1 MRVAIL
7 FNAISEQAKTD
18 ELDVLVQL
26 ESVSSSLGRLG
37 HESVKVP
44 CDLDVRRIVDA
55 LDEFKPDA
63 VFNLVECLDGYGRLI
78 FLVPAVLD
86 AKGVGYTGSPAEAL
100 FLTSHK
106 VLAKERIRAAGL
118 PTPDWIG
125 PWPGGGMAPIVER
138 RARSRKKASFIVK
151 AVWEHASFGMDD
163 DVVVR
168 QADDPKLMRM
178 MEEWAPRLRG
188 DCFAEEFVDG
198 REFNISVI
206 ATADGPR
213 VLPVAEILFVDYPE
227 GKPKIVNYKAKWEED
242 SIEYQ
247 STPRSFDFPP
257 EDEKLL
263 KELGRISRGAW
274 DLFALRGYA
283 RVDFRVDPR
292 GKPYIL
298 EINANPCISPDSG
311 FIAAAQQGGFD
322 YDAVIRV
329 ILEDAM
335 RSPRVSPLNDT
346 ARSIEETRFGGKR
359 RKGVT
364 R

>member
-26 ESVSSSLGRLG
+26 EAVSASLGRLG

-44 CDLDVRRIVDA
+44 CDLDVRGIIGA
-55 LDEFKPDA
+55 LDAFKPHA

-86 AKGVGYTGSPAEAL
+86 ATDMGYTGSPAEAL

-118 PTPDWIG
+118 PTPDWMG

-138 RARSRKKASFIVK
+138 RPRSRKKASFIVK

-163 DVVVR
+163 DVVVH
-168 QADDPKLMRM
+168 QADEAKLMSM

-188 DCFAEEFVDG
+188 ECFAEEFIDG
-198 REFNISVI
+198 REFNISVL
-206 ATADGPR
+206 AAADGPR
-213 VLPVAEILFVDYPE
+213 VLPIAEIHFIDYPE
-227 GKPKIVNYKAKWEED
+227 GKPKIVSYKAKWEED

-247 STPRSFDFPP
+247 STPRGFDFPP
-257 EDEKLL
+257 EDKGLL
-263 KELGRISRGAW
+263 KELGRLSRSAW
-274 DLFALRGYA
+274 DLFALSGYA
-283 RVDFRVDPR
+283 RVDFRVDSKGR
-292 GKPYIL
+292 PYIL

-322 YDAVIRV
+322 YDAVIRA
-329 ILEDAM
+329 ILEDAICK
-335 RSPRVSPLNDT
+335 PR
-346 ARSIEETRFGGKR
+346 GK
-359 RKGVT
+359 GFAQ
-364 R
+364 

>member
-26 ESVSSSLGRLG
+26 ESVSASLGRLG
-37 HESVKVP
+37 HESTRVP
-44 CDLDVRRIVDA
+44 CDLDVRSLMGA
-55 LDEFKPDA
+55 LDAFKPHA

-86 AKGVGYTGSPAEAL
+86 ARGVGYTGSPAEAL

-118 PTPDWIG
+118 STPDWMG

-138 RARSRKKASFIVK
+138 RARRRKKASFIVK

-168 QADDPKLMRM
+168 QADDAKLMRM

-188 DCFAEEFVDG
+188 DCFAEEFIDG
-198 REFNISVI
+198 REFNISLI

-213 VLPVAEILFVDYPE
+213 VLPIAEIHFIDYPKD
-227 GKPKIVNYKAKWEED
+227 KPKIVSYKAKWEED

-247 STPRSFDFPP
+247 STPRSFDFSP
-257 EDEKLL
+257 EDEGLL
-263 KELGRISRGAW
+263 KELGRLSRSAW

-283 RVDFRVDPR
+283 RVDFRVDPKGR
-292 GKPYIL
+292 PYIL

-322 YDAVIRV
+322 YDAVIGA
-329 ILEDAM
+329 ILEDAI
-335 RSPRVSPLNDT
+335 RAPR
-346 ARSIEETRFGGKR
+346 GK
-359 RKGVT
+359 GSAT
-364 R
+364 